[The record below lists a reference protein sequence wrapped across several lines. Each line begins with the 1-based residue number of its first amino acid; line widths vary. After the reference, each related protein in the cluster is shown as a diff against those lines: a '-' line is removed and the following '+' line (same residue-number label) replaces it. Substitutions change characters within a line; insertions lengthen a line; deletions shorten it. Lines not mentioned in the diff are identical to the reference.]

1 MIIITDLL
9 ISDLLISVFVTLPYL
24 HLVFR
29 HLTIL
34 CLKFE
39 QVQCTTTV
47 VSKVAGWVA
56 NNVDPDET
64 PRLFKQHVKNMI

>member
-9 ISDLLISVFVTLPYL
+9 IIDHVISIFVTLPSL

-34 CLKFE
+34 YLKFE
-39 QVQCTTTV
+39 QVQCTT
-47 VSKVAGWVA
+47 
-56 NNVDPDET
+56 
-64 PRLFKQHVKNMI
+64 HC